1 MNGMKCGLIF
11 VIYAVLL
18 STASA
23 QHRVVA
29 LSTGIAPGT
38 GAQRR
43 FGDFVLY
50 GLGAPVISNS
60 RDVWFTSGFVGVD
73 HEDVFPDFGI
83 FVHRAGAT
91 QLALRQNMPMPAPF
105 EGAPLLLGDPN
116 DGGEALTFWSVT
128 PSSLYFY
135 PSLAIDT
142 PCGCSP
148 LGYWSTSGMGPPTY
162 HANED
167 LIPAGE
173 SGIESIG
180 VSPRS
185 FSDSGPLVLEAYYAG
200 DGTEQRQAILT
211 RNTTGEFTLA
221 ARVFDR
227 APGTPEGNVFDI
239 HGLHVHD
246 FSSDGWMVMSG
257 VFTEIDDLLVP
268 YWQRART
275 GGFWKRKPGA
285 ELELVAIAG
294 QSAPG
299 TDQTFRQLGDAKI
312 NAAGSVVFSAAL
324 VDPNLVVFPPTGVWT
339 DAGGNGIRPVTLQGR
354 PAPGAPP
361 GFLFKP
367 NLVAFPFISDSGK
380 IAVWQTVSDGA
391 EFRPGIWEDLG
402 DGARLVALMGA
413 PAPDAQSGTV
423 FDWVGVPALNE
434 AGQLVFEAG
443 LTQGLG
449 GVTDANDGGVWAQ
462 DRGGVLRL
470 VLREGDLLETSTNGP
485 SVVAQVTFVDFV
497 PGQVINDLGEIVMHV
512 TFTDGVRAIVVSNVV
527 AIPEP
532 DAWLIAITGV
542 VVFVSAACR
551 RIPRVEP
558 SRSLEQAGRQA

>member
-1 MNGMKCGLIF
+1 
-11 VIYAVLL
+11 
-18 STASA
+18 
-23 QHRVVA
+23 
-29 LSTGIAPGT
+29 
-38 GAQRR
+38 
-43 FGDFVLY
+43 
-50 GLGAPVISNS
+50 
-60 RDVWFTSGFVGVD
+60 
-73 HEDVFPDFGI
+73 
-83 FVHRAGAT
+83 
-91 QLALRQNMPMPAPF
+91 
-105 EGAPLLLGDPN
+105 
-116 DGGEALTFWSVT
+116 
-128 PSSLYFY
+128 
-135 PSLAIDT
+135 
-142 PCGCSP
+142 
-148 LGYWSTSGMGPPTY
+148 
-162 HANED
+162 
-167 LIPAGE
+167 
-173 SGIESIG
+173 
-180 VSPRS
+180 
-185 FSDSGPLVLEAYYAG
+185 
-200 DGTEQRQAILT
+200 
-211 RNTTGEFTLA
+211 
-221 ARVFDR
+221 
-227 APGTPEGNVFDI
+227 
-239 HGLHVHD
+239 
-246 FSSDGWMVMSG
+246 
-257 VFTEIDDLLVP
+257 
-268 YWQRART
+268 
-275 GGFWKRKPGA
+275 
-285 ELELVAIAG
+285 
-294 QSAPG
+294 
-299 TDQTFRQLGDAKI
+299 
-312 NAAGSVVFSAAL
+312 